1 MSRIDQHMNRFVLT
15 ISPNETLEQA
25 AQAMMER
32 RVGSA
37 VVVSKGVNV
46 GIVTERD
53 VLRAVARGT
62 VPWSTKISEVMTAG
76 PVSIPPHVDTAE
88 ATQLMLENGFRHLP
102 VVENGSLVGIVSLRD
117 LLVAAYRPMEA
128 AG

>member
-15 ISPNETLEQA
+15 VGPEETLEQG

-32 RVGSA
+32 KVGSA
-37 VVVSKGVNV
+37 VVVKGGSNI

-62 VPWSTKISEVMTAG
+62 VPWSTKISEVMTTG
-76 PVSIPPHVDTAE
+76 PVSIPPHIDTAE

-102 VVENGSLVGIVSLRD
+102 VVEEGALVGIVSLRD

-128 AG
+128 TG